1 MPTLAALAL
10 AAGGVMFCLRARR
23 RKRQRNDKLAVLAA
37 NGMGSGTPSNGND
50 KASDLLK
57 AMAIARPVSSNPLA
71 RLAAVDWELDPVDL
85 EVATGED
92 GAEVREMREREK
104 KKEHVAKDSSIG
116 HLTGSSLHPLSLPQ
130 IELGNGASGRVIKGR
145 YRVTGQDVAIKILRA
160 ERCADAGDE
169 RALEELAK
177 EILMLRAARHPNIVS
192 FVGAS
197 IRDGAP
203 PILVVELMPRGD
215 LYRALDN
222 PRYAPVFKWARALG
236 PDGKPRPYSGYNRR
250 IALDVARGL
259 AYLHSRGIVHLDVKS
274 LNVLLAHDLT
284 AKLADCG
291 AARALGDRDGATLT
305 SPAGTLAWMAPE
317 VMTGD
322 RATDKADVY
331 SFGVLLWEL
340 STGERPRRG
349 LRPVT
354 EDEAPKT
361 VCDLIEACL
370 ATDPK
375 ERPTASDI
383 VTVLESIDDDGQP
396 AVVRDGSGLSVSEA
410 VIRQANR

>member
-1 MPTLAALAL
+1 
-10 AAGGVMFCLRARR
+10 
-23 RKRQRNDKLAVLAA
+23 
-37 NGMGSGTPSNGND
+37 
-50 KASDLLK
+50 
-57 AMAIARPVSSNPLA
+57 
-71 RLAAVDWELDPVDL
+71 
-85 EVATGED
+85 
-92 GAEVREMREREK
+92 
-104 KKEHVAKDSSIG
+104 
-116 HLTGSSLHPLSLPQ
+116 
-130 IELGNGASGRVIKGR
+130 
-145 YRVTGQDVAIKILRA
+145 
-160 ERCADAGDE
+160 
-169 RALEELAK
+169 
-177 EILMLRAARHPNIVS
+177 MLRAARHPNIGS

-222 PRYAPVFKWARALG
+222 PRYAPVFKWTRALG

-250 IALDVARGL
+250 VALDVARGL

-322 RATDKADVY
+322 RATDKADAY

-340 STGERPRRG
+340 STLERPRRG
-349 LRPVT
+349 LRHL
-354 EDEAPKT
+354 EEGEAPAA
-361 VCDLIEACL
+361 VRDLIDACL
-370 ATDPK
+370 SPDPAA
-375 ERPTASDI
+375 RPTAAHA
-383 VTVLESIDDDGQP
+383 VAVLESVDDDGNEVSLVSRLTMSLS
-396 AVVRDGSGLSVSEA
+396 AARNAMLRRGSS
-410 VIRQANR
+410 

>member
-1 MPTLAALAL
+1 M
-10 AAGGVMFCLRARR
+10 
-23 RKRQRNDKLAVLAA
+23 
-37 NGMGSGTPSNGND
+37 
-50 KASDLLK
+50 
-57 AMAIARPVSSNPLA
+57 
-71 RLAAVDWELDPVDL
+71 
-85 EVATGED
+85 
-92 GAEVREMREREK
+92 REK
-104 KKEHVAKDSSIG
+104 KKEHVSKGSSIA
-116 HLTGSSLHPLSLPQ
+116 HITRSSLHPLSLPR

-203 PILVVELMPRGD
+203 PILVLELMPRGD

-291 AARALGDRDGATLT
+291 AARALGDGDRATLT

-317 VMTGD
+317 IMLGEH
-322 RATDKADVY
+322 ATDKADMH

-340 STGERPRRG
+340 STLERPRRG
-349 LRPVT
+349 LRHL
-354 EDEAPKT
+354 EEGEAPAA
-361 VCDLIEACL
+361 VRGLIDACL
-370 ATDPK
+370 SPDPAA
-375 ERPTASDI
+375 RPTAADA
-383 VTVLESIDDDGQP
+383 VAVLESVDDDGNEVNP
-396 AVVRDGSGLSVSEA
+396 VSRLTMSLSAARKAMRRGSS
-410 VIRQANR
+410 